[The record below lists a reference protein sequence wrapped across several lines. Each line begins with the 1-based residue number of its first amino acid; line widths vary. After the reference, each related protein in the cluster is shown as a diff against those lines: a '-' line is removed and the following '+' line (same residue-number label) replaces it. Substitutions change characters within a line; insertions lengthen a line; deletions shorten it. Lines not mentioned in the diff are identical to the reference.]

1 MTTGIF
7 QPVSFRY
14 FFGLCRC
21 LWLVCRLIQNDVD
34 NNANRLAKAQLMID
48 LYKEYIKF
56 NESIDEYH
64 YCANQIELGNSLL
77 NPLNYD
83 LNPFAFKV
91 QVTNCFYLN
100 L

>member
-1 MTTGIF
+1 
-7 QPVSFRY
+7 
-14 FFGLCRC
+14 
-21 LWLVCRLIQNDVD
+21 
-34 NNANRLAKAQLMID
+34 MID

-64 YCANQIELGNSLL
+64 YCVNQIELGNSLL